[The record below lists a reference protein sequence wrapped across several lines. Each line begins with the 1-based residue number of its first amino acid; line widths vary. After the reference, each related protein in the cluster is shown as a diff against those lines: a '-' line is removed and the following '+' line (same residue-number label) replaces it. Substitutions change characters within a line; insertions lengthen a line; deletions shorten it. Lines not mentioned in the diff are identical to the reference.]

1 MTRVDKLRLYNQSRI
16 EPNVL
21 DVLNSLSPPPRGVLR
36 IVEIDDIIGEDAN
49 LMTDGCGYISADL
62 ADAVPM
68 TAHGRRVSG
77 PRGPSMRNDDDDDG
91 GGGCGGGGGGGDG
104 GGGGGGG
111 GGALVMQVRLWYGG
125 SVCKGTLMRSS
136 LLPERTL
143 IARTSMR
150 KVDDNNYNYYDNDND
165 TNRKGRC
172 L

>member
-1 MTRVDKLRLYNQSRI
+1 MTRVDILRLYNQCRI
-16 EPNVL
+16 EPDVL
-21 DVLNSLSPPPRGVLR
+21 DVLTKRLSPPPRGALR

-77 PRGPSMRNDDDDDG
+77 PRGPSIRNDD
-91 GGGCGGGGGGGDG
+91 DG

-150 KVDDNNYNYYDNDND
+150 KVDDKHYNYYDNDND
-165 TNRKGRC
+165 THRKGRC
-172 L
+172 

>member
-1 MTRVDKLRLYNQSRI
+1 MDKLRLYNQSRI
-16 EPNVL
+16 EPDVL
-21 DVLNSLSPPPRGVLR
+21 DVLTKSLSPPPRGALR

-77 PRGPSMRNDDDDDG
+77 PRGPSIRNDDDDG
-91 GGGCGGGGGGGDG
+91 GGGGGGGGS
-104 GGGGGGG
+104 GGGGG

-150 KVDDNNYNYYDNDND
+150 KVDDNHYNYYDHDND
-165 TNRKGRC
+165 TYRKGRC
-172 L
+172 